1 MGNLR
6 FSEISGKIL
15 SSMKRLEN
23 QTIFDFA
30 VKDFL
35 TKGILARKTTPSEAE
50 WEAQGKSAVWLKGQ
64 PGTSQARRRGCR
76 LMAKMYQRAQFGGS
90 GRQAFRVSNGSK
102 RKSG

>member
-6 FSEISGKIL
+6 FSEINGKIL

-64 PGTSQARRRGCR
+64 PGTSQAMPIDGEDVSKGSIRGLR
-76 LMAKMYQRAQFGGS
+76 PPSFQG
-90 GRQAFRVSNGSK
+90 
-102 RKSG
+102 